1 MCLMTT
7 PSEGGARR
15 AAGEPAGAKARAAAA
30 AGEGASAAAAAAA
43 AAAAT
48 ATALRRHRQEKDV
61 DLLLKR
67 ADKDAD
73 GLMTRLEFCELCVE
87 VLMGCLVGVKRRLRC
102 VRGQR
107 PICFPG
113 PSEGSGRSYSLQKA
127 ARPRS
132 LPQPAP

>member
-1 MCLMTT
+1 MPILQ
-7 PSEGGARR
+7 EARR
-15 AAGEPAGAKARAAAA
+15 LSGGRALGGGPPAAAPLCFACSSA
-30 AGEGASAAAAAAA
+30 ASPSAAATAAAAAA
-43 AAAAT
+43 

-113 PSEGSGRSYSLQKA
+113 PSEGSGRSYTARSA
-127 ARPRS
+127 A
-132 LPQPAP
+132 